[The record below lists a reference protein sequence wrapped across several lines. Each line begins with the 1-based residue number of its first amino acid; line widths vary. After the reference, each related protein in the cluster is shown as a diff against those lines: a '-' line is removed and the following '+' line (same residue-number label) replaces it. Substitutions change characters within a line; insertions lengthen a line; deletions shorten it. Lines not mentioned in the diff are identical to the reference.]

1 QPDLNHQRAVRCTF
15 SIGGNADCNGGGSY
29 AATDSNLNT
38 ILSAQNDYL
47 TLNPSND
54 SYNAGTGVY
63 QFNVTVQNLIPE
75 ALGTL
80 NGATLDAAGVRLFLQ
95 NSKVTSGTGSIS
107 IINADGTGTFTDANQ
122 PYFQYNQILQQDE
135 VSDVKTVRVNVP
147 NTVGSFTLDFFVST
161 KAQVKVLLNE
171 VLVNPNDGITDAN
184 GEWFELYNAGRLPV
198 NLKNFK
204 INDYGNSNPS
214 GCNVFP
220 CEQPSHTIA
229 SDLIMQSGAYAVLGK
244 TTNTTDNG
252 GVPVD
257 YAYGAALSLANSQDR
272 VRVQAP
278 DALGSLTIDMT
289 QYAQAGISA
298 KNGVSREL
306 KNPALDN
313 SNMDGSNWSGASV
326 TSVYGA
332 GGRGTPKYQ
341 NSGYTPAADPMEEKS
356 SVEKSSVEKT
366 SADTNFAPVLDNG
379 SATVTANPGT
389 ITPGGFAIVTYR
401 VIIANPIP
409 VGATQISS
417 LGSIS
422 GTNFAGSVTDDPSTP
437 AANDATVTPIGFAPT
452 AAWVSISGTVMMPQN
467 LGLTNAL
474 VTLTDMQGN
483 SRTFRTGR
491 LGSFRFTNVTAGE
504 TYILTVS
511 SKRYTYAPQV
521 ITVNEDLTEVN
532 FMPQ

>member
-1 QPDLNHQRAVRCTF
+1 
-15 SIGGNADCNGGGSY
+15 
-29 AATDSNLNT
+29 
-38 ILSAQNDYL
+38 
-47 TLNPSND
+47 
-54 SYNAGTGVY
+54 
-63 QFNVTVQNLIPE
+63 VQNLIPE

-80 NGATLDAAGVRLFLQ
+80 DGATLDAAGVRLFLQ
-95 NSKVTSGTGSIS
+95 NSRVTSGTGSIG
-107 IINADGTGTFTDANQ
+107 IANADGTGTFTDANQ
-122 PYFQYNQILQQDE
+122 PYFQYNQILQQDQ
-135 VSDVKTVRVNVP
+135 VSDVKTVQVNVP
-147 NTVGSFTLDFFVST
+147 NTVGTFTLDFFVST
-161 KAQVKVLLNE
+161 KAQVKVVINE
-171 VLVNPNDGITDAN
+171 MLVNPGGTITDAN
-184 GEWFELYNAGRLPV
+184 GEWFELYNAGGLPV

-204 INDYGNSNPS
+204 INDTAILNLP
-214 GCNVFP
+214 GCTR
-220 CEQPSHTIA
+220 CEQPPHTIA
-229 SDLIMQSGAYAVLGK
+229 SNLIIQSGGYAVLGN

-257 YAYGAALSLANSQDR
+257 YAYGAALVLANNQDR
-272 VRVQAP
+272 VRVQTP

-289 QYAQAGISA
+289 QYAIASVSG
-298 KNGVSREL
+298 KNGISREL

-313 SNMDGSNWSGASV
+313 ANMDGSNWDDALV
-326 TSVYGA
+326 TAVYGP
-332 GGRGTPKYQ
+332 GGRGTPKFQ
-341 NSGYTPAADPMEEKS
+341 NGTYTPAADPIEDKS
-356 SVEKSSVEKT
+356 SVDRSSVEKT
-366 SADTNFAPVLDNG
+366 ADDTNFAPVLDNG
-379 SATVTANPGT
+379 SAAVTANLGT

-437 AANDATVTPIGFAPT
+437 AANDATVTPIGLAPT
-452 AAWVSISGTVMMPQN
+452 AASVSISGRVMVPQN
-467 LGLTNAL
+467 LGLTTAF